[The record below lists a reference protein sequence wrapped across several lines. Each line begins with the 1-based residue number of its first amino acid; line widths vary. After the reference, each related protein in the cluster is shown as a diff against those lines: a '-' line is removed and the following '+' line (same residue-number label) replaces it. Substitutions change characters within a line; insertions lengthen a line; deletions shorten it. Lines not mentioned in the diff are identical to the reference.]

1 MKSIF
6 TLLLLI
12 ATASSCTM
20 DQSHLT
26 AKSSDINFE
35 GCPVWTI
42 EGLGSNSILKNNFS
56 FKKEYKADSTLQ
68 IGNYIRA
75 MIQDK
80 SGNIWVG
87 THGKGLARFDGKM
100 LKFFNED
107 DNFNSI
113 VVRDIKEDQKGWM
126 WIATNKGVYSYDGKS
141 FVNYD
146 ITSGMDD
153 NEVWSV
159 LIDQT
164 IATGTTGI
172 WFGTEAGA
180 FFYDGRSFTKLKIPQ
195 ADLSRFPSAYKAPE
209 LINSMVQDKAGRI
222 WFATNGNGVFCYDKK
237 VAGDDSNRLTQYSQK
252 NGLCNDVVQG
262 IYIDKKESLWFSTR
276 FGGASKFDGKTFT
289 TFNDKNGLKNNFV
302 WTVYEDRSGNVWFAT
317 AGGGVTKYDGKKYT
331 TYTSKDG
338 LPDDYVQSILEDADG
353 NLWFGAGT
361 GLARFDGKKFISYQ
375 GKSDGC

>member
-113 VVRDIKEDQKGWM
+113 VVRILKKTRKVGCGLPLIKESTVM
-126 WIATNKGVYSYDGKS
+126 
-141 FVNYD
+141 
-146 ITSGMDD
+146 M
-153 NEVWSV
+153 E
-159 LIDQT
+159 
-164 IATGTTGI
+164 
-172 WFGTEAGA
+172 
-180 FFYDGRSFTKLKIPQ
+180 
-195 ADLSRFPSAYKAPE
+195 
-209 LINSMVQDKAGRI
+209 
-222 WFATNGNGVFCYDKK
+222 
-237 VAGDDSNRLTQYSQK
+237 NRLLIMILPPVWMTMKY
-252 NGLCNDVVQG
+252 G
-262 IYIDKKESLWFSTR
+262 R
-276 FGGASKFDGKTFT
+276 F
-289 TFNDKNGLKNNFV
+289 
-302 WTVYEDRSGNVWFAT
+302 
-317 AGGGVTKYDGKKYT
+317 
-331 TYTSKDG
+331 
-338 LPDDYVQSILEDADG
+338 
-353 NLWFGAGT
+353 
-361 GLARFDGKKFISYQ
+361 
-375 GKSDGC
+375 